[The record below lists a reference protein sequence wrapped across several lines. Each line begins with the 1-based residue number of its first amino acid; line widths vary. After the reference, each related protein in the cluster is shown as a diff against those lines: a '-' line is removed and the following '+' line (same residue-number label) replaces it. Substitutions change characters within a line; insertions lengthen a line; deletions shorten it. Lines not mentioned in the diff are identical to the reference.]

1 MSRQK
6 RGDRFRFSSCYNKNM
21 NSEDVRFYRDR
32 WKAVQEV
39 ERRELRALTVEK
51 RWKQI
56 NELARFAR
64 ENGLMRGDDDEEIEV
79 FLRWAR
85 LRAVYNVA

>member
-1 MSRQK
+1 
-6 RGDRFRFSSCYNKNM
+6 M

-39 ERRELRALTVEK
+39 ERRELRTLTTEK

-64 ENGLMRGDDDEEIEV
+64 EHSLTRGDDGEMDV
-79 FLRWAR
+79 FLRWAKIKER
-85 LRAVYNVA
+85 HESFQRT